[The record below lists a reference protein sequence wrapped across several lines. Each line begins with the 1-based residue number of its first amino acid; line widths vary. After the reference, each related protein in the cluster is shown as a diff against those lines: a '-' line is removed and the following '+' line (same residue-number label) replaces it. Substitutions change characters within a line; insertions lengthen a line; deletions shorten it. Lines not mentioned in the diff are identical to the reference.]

1 MMPHRCIVIGGG
13 ITGLSAALRLR
24 DAQGPGNVVLLEAS
38 DRLGGKIR
46 TERQDGFVIEAGPDS
61 FLASKTG
68 GLALCRELGLDQRL
82 TSTRPARRR
91 AFVKR
96 RGRLYPL
103 PAGFSGLVP
112 VRVLP
117 LLTSGTISF
126 RGGVRAALE
135 VLVPRREGEGDES
148 VGAFVRRRFGREAYE
163 HLIEPLLSGIYAG
176 DGDTLSLQS
185 TFPQLRAMERTHGSV
200 IRAMLASSRHPASVA
215 GFVTLPLGLTELVD
229 ALRARLEGLTIKTN
243 EPVHHVQRTTFGYEV
258 VLSNGD
264 RLESRSVVLAAPA
277 DRASRILAGLD
288 DELARLLRAIPHV
301 STAIVTLAFRRD
313 DLKRIPAGHGY
324 VSPRVEGGSVVACS
338 ISSHKFDG
346 RASHD
351 ALLLR
356 CFLGRAGADEVAAM
370 PDATLLQIVRAEL
383 SAVFGID
390 APPILSRVVR
400 WPAGLPQYTLGHA
413 ERLAGIEERL
423 RSFAGLQLAGASY
436 HGIGIPDCIVSGFA
450 AAGAA
455 NAHLRAA

>member
-1 MMPHRCIVIGGG
+1 MKPHRCIVIGGG
-13 ITGLSAALRLR
+13 ITGLSAAFRLR
-24 DAQGPGNVVLLEAS
+24 DAQGPGDVVLLEAS

-46 TERQDGFVIEAGPDS
+46 TERQDGFIIEGGPDS

-68 GLALCRELGLDQRL
+68 GLALCRELGLEERL

-112 VRVLP
+112 
-117 LLTSGTISF
+117 
-126 RGGVRAALE
+126 ALE
-135 VLVPRREGEGDES
+135 VLVPRRDGEGDES
-148 VGAFVRRRFGREAYE
+148 VGAFVRRRFGREAYD
-163 HLIEPLLSGIYAG
+163 HLIEPLLGGIYAG
-176 DGDTLSLQS
+176 DGDALSLQS
-185 TFPQLRAMERTHGSV
+185 TFPQLRAMERKHGSV
-200 IRAMLASSRHPASVA
+200 IRAMLASSRRPAPIA
-215 GFVTLPLGLTELVD
+215 GFVTLPMGLTELVD
-229 ALRARLEGLTIKTN
+229 ALRVRLEGIEIRTN

-264 RLESRSVVLAAPA
+264 RLEGRTIVLAVPA

-288 DELARLLRAIPHV
+288 DELVRLLRAIPHV
-301 STAIVTLAFRRD
+301 STAIVTLAFRLA
-313 DLKRIPAGHGY
+313 DLARIPEGHGY
-324 VSPRVEGGSVVACS
+324 VSPRVEGGSIVACS
-338 ISSHKFDG
+338 ISSHKFEG
-346 RASHD
+346 RAPHD

-370 PDATLLQIVRAEL
+370 PDASLLQLVRAEL
-383 SAVFGID
+383 SAVLGIE
-390 APPILSRVVR
+390 AAPILSRVVR

-436 HGIGIPDCIVSGFA
+436 HGIGIPDCIESGFM
-450 AAGAA
+450 AAGAIHA
-455 NAHLRAA
+455 QLRAA